1 MTWLRILLVTVIS
14 GAILGTAVDA
24 RAQAPGQTA
33 PAGQQAKRE
42 RIKQRILAM
51 RAALLTTELQ
61 LDEQTAAK
69 LFPVL
74 SKYDDRFVALLRD
87 NADLRKQAQDAYQ
100 RGDDKA
106 LDALIDKIVA
116 NQRARWDTEAARF
129 ADVRKVLTPQQAARI
144 FVVLP
149 QIDRRIQNQLRRAL
163 GGGAGGGGRRRGRGA
178 GAQPDDTGSGDDDLD
193 DGPFQ

>member
-1 MTWLRILLVTVIS
+1 MTWRILLVIVVL
-14 GAILGTAVDA
+14 GAAAPA
-24 RAQAPGQTA
+24 RAQAPGETP

-42 RIKQRILAM
+42 KIKQRILAM
-51 RAALLTTELQ
+51 RAALLTTELA

-74 SKYDDRFVALLRD
+74 GRYDDQFAKLLRESV
-87 NADLRKQAQDAYQ
+87 DLRKQAQDAYQ

-106 LDALIDKIVA
+106 LNDLIDKVVA
-116 NQRARWDTEAARF
+116 NQRARWDLEEARF
-129 ADVRKVLTPQQAARI
+129 KDVRKVLTPQQAARI

-163 GGGAGGGGRRRGRGA
+163 GGGGAGRRRRRGGGGDEPSEDDIPDL
-178 GAQPDDTGSGDDDLD
+178 PDDPSQ
-193 DGPFQ
+193 P

>member
-1 MTWLRILLVTVIS
+1 MTWLRMILVTVIL
-14 GAILGTAVDA
+14 GAAVDA

-74 SKYDDRFVALLRD
+74 SKYDDRFAALLRD

-100 RGDDKA
+100 RGDDKT
-106 LDALIDKIVA
+106 LDELIDKIVA
-116 NQRARWDTEAARF
+116 NQRARWDTEEARF
-129 ADVRKVLTPQQAARI
+129 KDVRKVLTPQQAARI

-163 GGGAGGGGRRRGRGA
+163 GGGGGGRRRGRG
-178 GAQPDDTGSGDDDLD
+178 GGTQPDDTGAGDDDLD